1 MGVVVVTPPVHD
13 LDLDLVKAHLRVD
26 HDDDDALIGAYVD
39 AAVSAIDGPRGW
51 LNRAV
56 WPQTL
61 RFTAD
66 TLCRPF
72 RLPHGPVIAV
82 DEIEYVASDG
92 TATAWA
98 DDDWMVTADDRIVLK
113 HGAVWP
119 SLRGD
124 ADGVS
129 VTYQA
134 GFADVPKAIQSALL
148 LMVGDLWMNRET
160 AVVGTVS
167 AEIKMSATVS
177 ELLAPYRII
186 QV

>member
-56 WPQTL
+56 WP
-61 RFTAD
+61 
-66 TLCRPF
+66 
-72 RLPHGPVIAV
+72 LPHGPVIAV